1 MYSLFPFKN
10 AVRVN
15 GERGQEVK
23 FDGDTALTHSVEK
36 KKEKKVHI
44 LFLKKSIRNNI
55 ICRTIQ

>member
-1 MYSLFPFKN
+1 MEGGRQGVKLD
-10 AVRVN
+10 
-15 GERGQEVK
+15 GE
-23 FDGDTALTHSVEK
+23 TAHTHTVWKETR